1 MGIHGLVG
9 LRSTPMHILVSSGVV
24 RGTGPGCPLLL
35 PCAALLLMYMHCI
48 VEQSQAMLRL
58 LLGLPLQQF
67 NCDVLS

>member
-48 VEQSQAMLRL
+48 V
-58 LLGLPLQQF
+58 
-67 NCDVLS
+67 